1 MKRGIFISIEGP
13 DGSGK
18 STQIKNIQ
26 DFFEGKNFEVVFTRE
41 PGGTA
46 IGPLQRI
53 QGTQKFQLGETNLL
67 VYYALRGSQSAAC
80 IRGDPSSIGGRQ
92 GCDL

>member
-46 IGPLQRI
+46 IGERI
-53 QGTQKFQLGETNLL
+53 RNIILDKNCEEMNYMTEAML
-67 VYYALRGSQSAAC
+67 YAAARAQHVSEV
-80 IRGDPSSIGGRQ
+80 IRPALEAGR
-92 GCDL
+92 L

>member
-26 DFFEGKNFEVVFTRE
+26 DFLMIKNVKKNSMILILPRKM
-41 PGGTA
+41 
-46 IGPLQRI
+46 
-53 QGTQKFQLGETNLL
+53 QKILT
-67 VYYALRGSQSAAC
+67 
-80 IRGDPSSIGGRQ
+80 I
-92 GCDL
+92 